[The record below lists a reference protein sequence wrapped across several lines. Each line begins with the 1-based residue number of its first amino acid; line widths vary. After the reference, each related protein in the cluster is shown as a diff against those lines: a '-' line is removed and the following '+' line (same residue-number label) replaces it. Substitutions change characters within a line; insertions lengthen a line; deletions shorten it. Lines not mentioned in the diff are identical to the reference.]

1 MMLVCTAVPKI
12 TFANL
17 ILAAVTGE
25 NSNAEFIG
33 GNEQL
38 DSQSSGTIVRSHTG
52 RYGDTPECTRV
63 Q

>member
-1 MMLVCTAVPKI
+1 MASAFSVDSVKTYKLSNPMMLVCTAVPKI
-12 TFANL
+12 TFVNL

-38 DSQSSGTIVRSHTG
+38 DSQ
-52 RYGDTPECTRV
+52 
-63 Q
+63 